1 MTSAMTCTVPAEWL
15 TIVSVPEVVS
25 RPTRRLATVWPAAK
39 LAVELPVV
47 AVESALRKPAAR
59 GEVAVRLIAAAVA
72 PAGTGDPV
80 TPATLMVSE
89 APAAIAVRTGLAVVP
104 TRVSSRRVGVTGT
117 RCEKD
122 EGRTAAD
129 GVEAGPAPMTFVA
142 VTVKV

>member
-1 MTSAMTCTVPAEWL
+1 MTCTVPAEWL

-89 APAAIAVRTGLAVVP
+89 APAAIAVRTGLDVVP
-104 TRVSSRRVGVTGT
+104 TRVSSTRVGAVVAHWFAVLAVVTQPVT
-117 RCEKD
+117 SAMTC
-122 EGRTAAD
+122 T
-129 GVEAGPAPMTFVA
+129 VPAE
-142 VTVKV
+142 